1 MKKAFLSLLGGI
13 LMGGLISYL
22 FLEYKDSNYE
32 IRNYYGIDS
41 KIVKEWDFEFI
52 SNVGF
57 IVFGVSI
64 LIFLIWTFV
73 EKKFKRKTGH

>member
-13 LMGGLISYL
+13 LIGSIISYL

-52 SNVGF
+52 SNAGF
-57 IVFGVSI
+57 IIAGVSI

-73 EKKFKRKTGH
+73 EKKSKDL